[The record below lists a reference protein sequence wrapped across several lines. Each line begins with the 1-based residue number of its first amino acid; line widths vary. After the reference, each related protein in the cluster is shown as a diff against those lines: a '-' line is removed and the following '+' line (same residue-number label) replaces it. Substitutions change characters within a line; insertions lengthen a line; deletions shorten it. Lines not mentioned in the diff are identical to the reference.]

1 MTPRGVRGAE
11 EETVRSRTY
20 LVKSIVALAIVA
32 TIVVLAAC
40 GSSSTNKS
48 SSTSTTSKGTP
59 KKGGSLTVLEDS
71 AFAGAWP
78 AGLDPATNTNG
89 AANQPYMNSIYGQL
103 FRLNEKG
110 KVEPELVSKWAYAN
124 GGKTVKLT
132 LRPGV
137 KFSDGTPFDAD
148 AVAFNIKRDL
158 KSTCTCR
165 PTWPVKSVT
174 TEGTGTVV
182 LNFMRPFAAVIASFI
197 DSNANWTAS
206 PTALKKLGEKKFRI
220 KPVGAGPFKV
230 VSNKL
235 SSELVLERNPTYWK
249 PGHPLLDNLTFKS
262 IGGDEAAY
270 QAMLAGQAQ
279 AYEGMSTPKL
289 VQQAAKNDKL
299 KVTQQLSTSPYFM
312 QLNTTIP
319 PFNNPK
325 ARQAIYY
332 ASNSEVIRSKIFN
345 NLYENTQGFTGP
357 GGLFFQ
363 ATVPGYRTYD
373 LEKAKALVKELG
385 GLKIDLGTI
394 NVLVAKQTIQ
404 ALQTQWAQAGI
415 KATIHSYD
423 LPGLIQ
429 AFQSK
434 KWQAML
440 QTAGSFDPA
449 QGVGVAFRMAS
460 QSPFSGIKDPKLDT
474 MLNEAA
480 GTLDQNRRKEL
491 YGQIAKYVSDQAYGP
506 FYFAFAPANVA
517 LKGVSGPGLTTAMP
531 AVVVNPDVFWD
542 EVSSG
547 GGA

>member
-1 MTPRGVRGAE
+1 
-11 EETVRSRTY
+11 VRSRTH
-20 LVKSIVALAIVA
+20 LVRSGVATFVVAAALA
-32 TIVVLAAC
+32 LAAC

-48 SSTSTTSKGTP
+48 SSTGTSTTSQGKAQ
-59 KKGGSLTVLEDS
+59 KGGSLTVLEDA

-103 FRLNEKG
+103 FKINEKG
-110 KVEPELVSKWAYAN
+110 KVLPELASGYTFEN
-124 GGKTVKLT
+124 GGKTVKIT
-132 LRPGV
+132 LRQGV

-148 AVAFNIKRDL
+148 AVVFNIKRDL

-174 TEGTGTVV
+174 AEGADTVV
-182 LNFMRPFAAVIASFI
+182 LNFLQPFAAVIASFV

-206 PTALKKLGEKKFRI
+206 PTALKKVGARKFRI
-220 KPVGAGPFKV
+220 TPVGAGPFKV

-249 PGHPLLDNLTFKS
+249 QGRPYLDKLTFKS
-262 IGGDEAAY
+262 IGGDQAAY

-289 VQQAAKNDKL
+289 VQQASKNGKL

-312 QLNTTIP
+312 QLNTTIA
-319 PFNNPK
+319 PFNDPK

-332 ASNSEVIRSKIFN
+332 ASDSEAIRSHIFDN
-345 NLYENTQGFTGP
+345 MYENTQGFTGP
-357 GGLFFQ
+357 GGLFYEPK
-363 ATVPGYRTYD
+363 VEGYRGYD

-385 GLKIDLGTI
+385 GLTVKLGTI

-404 ALQTQWAQAGI
+404 ALQSQWQQAGI
-415 KATIHSYD
+415 KVSIDSYD
-423 LPGLIQ
+423 LTGLIQ

-440 QTAGSFDPA
+440 QTAGSYDPA
-449 QGVGVAFRMAS
+449 QGVGVAFRMS
-460 QSPFSGIKDPKLDT
+460 SMSPFSGIKDKKLDA
-474 MLNEAA
+474 MLGQAA
-480 GTLDQNRRKEL
+480 GTLDQDKRKQL
-491 YGQIAKYVSDQAYGP
+491 YSEMAKYISDEAYGP

-517 LKGVSGPGLTTAMP
+517 IKGVEGPGLTTAMP

-542 EVSSG
+542 EVSVSG
-547 GGA
+547 S

>member
-1 MTPRGVRGAE
+1 MRDVAKPLTLCVAA
-11 EETVRSRTY
+11 VAM
-20 LVKSIVALAIVA
+20 ALAG
-32 TIVVLAAC
+32 C
-40 GSSSTNKS
+40 GSSS
-48 SSTSTTSKGTP
+48 SSTTTSGSSTTGKA

-103 FRLNEKG
+103 FKLNEKG
-110 KVEPELVSKWAYAN
+110 KIVPELATGWSYAD
-124 GGKTVKLT
+124 GGKTVNIK

-137 KFSDGTPFDAD
+137 KFSDGTPFDAEG
-148 AVAFNIKRDL
+148 VAFNIKRDL

-165 PTWPVKSVT
+165 PTWPVKSIT
-174 TEGTGTVV
+174 TQGADTVV
-182 LNFMRPFAAVIASFI
+182 LNFSRPFAAVIASFI

-206 PTALKKLGEKKFRI
+206 PTALKKLGQRQFRI
-220 KPVGAGPFKV
+220 KPVGAGPFRV

-249 PGHPLLDNLTFKS
+249 RGRPYLDKLTFKS

-289 VQQAAKNDKL
+289 VQQASKNDKL

-319 PFNNPK
+319 PFDNPK

-332 ASNSEVIRSKIFN
+332 ASDSEAIRSKIFDN
-345 NLYENTQGFTGP
+345 MYENTQGFTGP
-357 GGLFFQ
+357 GGLFYE
-363 ATVPGYRTYD
+363 AKVPGYRTYD
-373 LEKAKALVKELG
+373 LEKAKALVKEIG
-385 GLKIDLGTI
+385 GLTIDLGTI

-404 ALQTQWAQAGI
+404 ALQSQWAQAGI

-440 QTAGSFDPA
+440 QTAGSYDPA
-449 QGVGVAFRMAS
+449 QGVGVAFRMSS

-474 MLNEAA
+474 MLNEAS
-480 GTLDQNRRKEL
+480 GTLDQGARKEL
-491 YGQIAKYVSDQAYGP
+491 YGELAKFISDQAYGP

-517 LKGVSGPGLTTAMP
+517 VKGVSGPGLTTAMP

-542 EVSSG
+542 EVSTG
-547 GGA
+547 GGGSA

>member
-1 MTPRGVRGAE
+1 VRA
-11 EETVRSRTY
+11 RRHS
-20 LVKSIVALAIVA
+20 VKPLVALW
-32 TIVVLAAC
+32 VVGLALTLAAC
-40 GSSSTNKS
+40 GSSSTGG
-48 SSTSTTSKGTP
+48 STTATTAKGT
-59 KKGGSLTVLEDS
+59 KGGSLTVLEDA

-103 FRLNEKG
+103 FRLDEKG
-110 KVEPELVSKWAYAN
+110 KIVPELATGWKFEN

-132 LRPGV
+132 LRQGV

-148 AVAFNIKRDL
+148 AVVFNIKRDL

-165 PTWPVKSVT
+165 PTWPVKTVT
-174 TEGTGTVV
+174 AQGADTVV
-182 LNFMRPFAAVIASFI
+182 LNFLQPFAAVIASFI

-206 PTALKKLGEKKFRI
+206 PTALKQMGERKFRI
-220 KPVGAGPFKV
+220 TPVGAGPFKV

-235 SSELVLERNPTYWK
+235 SSELVLARNPTFWK
-249 PGHPLLDNLTFKS
+249 QGRPFLDKLTFKS
-262 IGGDEAAY
+262 VGGDQAAY
-270 QAMLAGQAQ
+270 QALLAGQAQ

-289 VQQAAKNDKL
+289 VQQASKNDKL

-332 ASNSEVIRSKIFN
+332 ASDSEAIRSHIFDN
-345 NLYENTQGFTGP
+345 MYQSTQGFTGP
-357 GGLFFQ
+357 GGLFYQ
-363 ATVPGYRTYD
+363 PKVDGYRTYD

-385 GLKIDLGTI
+385 GLTVKLGTI
-394 NVLVAKQTIQ
+394 NVLVAKQSMQ
-404 ALQTQWAQAGI
+404 ALQSQWQQAGI
-415 KATIHSYD
+415 KVSISSYD
-423 LPGLIQ
+423 LTGLIQ
-429 AFQSK
+429 AFQTK

-460 QSPFSGIKDPKLDT
+460 MSPFSGIKDPKLDK
-474 MLNEAA
+474 MLAEGA
-480 GTLDQNRRKEL
+480 GTLDQSKRAQIYSEL
-491 YGQIAKYVSDQAYGP
+491 AKYVSDEAYGP

-517 LKGVSGPGLTTAMP
+517 LKGVTGPGLTTAMP

-542 EVSSG
+542 EVSVSG
-547 GGA
+547 GSS